1 MQAAYARFFVPIKY
15 ESAVLAR
22 GEGSAVTD
30 ESALRPG
37 PSLLDLS
44 WARKPIGAHETTGRW
59 PGRLPTM
66 GRPPSRRS
74 TCYRSTAVC
83 HRELGPQT
91 SRQGPSQVCYS
102 HVCALPWTGGLVGRR
117 KFGLTL
123 AAAIQ
128 AEEKDAGLQV
138 RELGVGSQM

>member
-1 MQAAYARFFVPIKY
+1 
-15 ESAVLAR
+15 
-22 GEGSAVTD
+22 
-30 ESALRPG
+30 
-37 PSLLDLS
+37 
-44 WARKPIGAHETTGRW
+44 
-59 PGRLPTM
+59 M